1 MTHVNEVVI
10 IIIIIDSKHYIFYDN
25 HYKNKTIDEW
35 YVCLLKETEES
46 NE

>member
-1 MTHVNEVVI
+1 MSMKLLLI
-10 IIIIIDSKHYIFYDN
+10 ILLIRSIIYFMKIIT
-25 HYKNKTIDEW
+25 KTKQYDEW

>member
-1 MTHVNEVVI
+1 MTHVNEVVIII

-25 HYKNKTIDEW
+25 HYKNKTI
-35 YVCLLKETEES
+35 